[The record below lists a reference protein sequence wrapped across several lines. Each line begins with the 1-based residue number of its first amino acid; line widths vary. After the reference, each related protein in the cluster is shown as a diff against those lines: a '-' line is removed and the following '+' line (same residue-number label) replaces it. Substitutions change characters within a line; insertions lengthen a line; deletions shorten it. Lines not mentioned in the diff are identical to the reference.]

1 MQYSSLKRHGSG
13 NAHIFSMC
21 LVLWPHIYLRKGIM
35 LKMTPNALLA
45 GERSN
50 SQGKAIS
57 NKILLALPD
66 EEFRALRPDLE
77 FIPMPHHRI
86 LYEPNRKIE
95 SVYFPNSGLI
105 SLVIVMADRKTVEVA
120 VLGSEGFAGVPSIA
134 GLTRSPVR
142 EVVQIAGDGF
152 KMDAEVFR
160 QALQSSLVLQ
170 AALHRYSIVL
180 GMQISQTAA
189 CNRLHDIE
197 QRFARWLLMAQDRVD
212 NGSVRITHDFL
223 ATMLGTDRPTVS
235 VAAAALQR
243 KEIIDYTRGTVH
255 ILNRKALEQTA
266 CECYQMIQQF
276 NSEINLK

>member
-1 MQYSSLKRHGSG
+1 MLKRTAS
-13 NAHIFSMC
+13 
-21 LVLWPHIYLRKGIM
+21 V
-35 LKMTPNALLA
+35 LLA

-66 EEFRALRPDLE
+66 DEFRVLRPDLK

-86 LYEPNRKIE
+86 LYEPNCKIE

-152 KMDAEVFR
+152 EVDAEVFR
-160 QALQSSLVLQ
+160 QALQSSPVLQ
-170 AALHRYSIVL
+170 AVLHRYSIVL

-197 QRFARWLLMAQDRVD
+197 QRFARWLLMSQDRVD

-223 ATMLGTDRPTVS
+223 ATMLGTDRPSVS
-235 VAAAALQR
+235 VAAANLQR

-266 CECYQMIQQF
+266 CECYQIIQQF